1 MADGAVDLR
10 LTRGTTPVSGAQQ
23 GQNPQGTQNVTGGG
37 EVLAI
42 PVFPEVIL
50 ARLLLHLA
58 MQTLF
63 LTHLKVLI
71 RNFFRLLKIT

>member
-37 EVLAI
+37 EAI